1 MKLGLIQQRNYNTLA
16 ASHEMPEHTTRANL
30 NSFRGFVH
38 CEENALKADSKSE
51 VDAIPTQSCSAV
63 LSLCRKQLD

>member
-1 MKLGLIQQRNYNTLA
+1 MKLGLIQQRNYTTLVA
-16 ASHEMPEHTTRANL
+16 GYEMPEHTARANT
-30 NSFRGFVH
+30 NCFRGFVH

-63 LSLCRKQLD
+63 LS